1 MSLKKQKSQDKFVEV
16 TMNSKEENSED
27 FCLGFVQEFS
37 LWPLH
42 IIGPVKSITISLEYQ
57 IL

>member
-1 MSLKKQKSQDKFVEV
+1 VSLKKQKSPDKSVEV
-16 TMNSKEENSED
+16 TVNSKEKNSLD
-27 FCLGFVQEFS
+27 FCLDFVQEFG
-37 LWPLH
+37 LLPLH